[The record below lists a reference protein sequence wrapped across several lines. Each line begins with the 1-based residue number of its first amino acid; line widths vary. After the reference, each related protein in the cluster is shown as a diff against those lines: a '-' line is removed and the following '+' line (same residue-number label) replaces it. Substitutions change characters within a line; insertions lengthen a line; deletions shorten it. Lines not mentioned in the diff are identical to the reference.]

1 MFGVCLLG
9 SACFINILCC
19 DMYFVYSEGCVTLGK
34 MYFYVVVL
42 FLSIVIVVI
51 VISDIRHLFIII
63 EHINLCNFYYIL
75 QYETFLIVSEISIFF
90 FLLCVQTNCKCN
102 DGSKKLTLK
111 EIV

>member
-1 MFGVCLLG
+1 M
-9 SACFINILCC
+9 
-19 DMYFVYSEGCVTLGK
+19 TLGK

-63 EHINLCNFYYIL
+63 EHINLCNFYYVL

-90 FLLCVQTNCKCN
+90 FLLYVQTKYN